1 MLAQEDGRPASVPN
15 AAASRPDGIP
25 SNSAVAP
32 GPRFAAAA
40 AVFLIAAAWF
50 SVGVKDAG
58 IASVYCDPV
67 SHISAQ
73 DEAVYLR
80 EAIEMVVSGQWATPA
95 YLGRYALNK
104 PPLTQWLAA
113 AGMKM
118 FGISAWAGR
127 LPLLLAAALI
137 VALVF
142 TLVWRVHSLAA
153 AAGAVLLLA
162 SSHLYYVFAR
172 LCMTDMLLTLWVAGA
187 LFVIT
192 TDPALRRNASVL
204 AFGACVGAA
213 LMTKGAAGLLPLVAL
228 GLYWLLAGREMRP
241 ALPRV
246 AAVAATAAAV
256 ALPWHLYQALV
267 HPHWFFAEYVLMQ
280 HLSVGVTAPP
290 QYSDENHLV
299 FYARRLYLMDPAIA
313 IAAALSLPVAVRRWR
328 KHPAALAWLGAV
340 ILALFGF
347 RYRSGY
353 YLLPLIPV
361 LAVFGGILLGAL
373 RPRPRMAA
381 LALVAA
387 CTVIKA
393 VSGSPL
399 WGLPVGTASQLP
411 VARGLREYCAR
422 HRGNGLIVVGLD
434 DQFYASDLPLAR
446 VRYCLL
452 APAQPPAP
460 RPPMD
465 FERLGIVVSV
475 AQFNDL
481 SRWLPAF
488 RTELARFDMP
498 SDAAVATVVLA
509 HNGQELAEL
518 IATHPELD
526 FLIGRPL
533 LQGLPVT
540 SSHRIE
546 EAGGDHVFLLAR
558 NGSVSSSGWSCAL

>member
-1 MLAQEDGRPASVPN
+1 
-15 AAASRPDGIP
+15 
-25 SNSAVAP
+25 
-32 GPRFAAAA
+32 
-40 AVFLIAAAWF
+40 VFLIAAGWF
-50 SVGVKDAG
+50 SVGIEDAG
-58 IASVYCDPV
+58 VASVYCDPV

-80 EAIEMVVSGQWATPA
+80 EAIEMVVSGHWATPT

-104 PPLTQWLAA
+104 PPLMQWLAA
-113 AGMKM
+113 ASMKM

-142 TLVWRVHSLAA
+142 ALVWRVHSLAA
-153 AAGAVLLLA
+153 AAGAALLLA

-172 LCMTDMLLTLWVAGA
+172 LCMTDMLLTLWVVGA
-187 LFVIT
+187 LFVIMS
-192 TDPALRRNASVL
+192 DPALRRNASVL
-204 AFGACVGAA
+204 AFGACVGAG

-241 ALPRV
+241 PLLR
-246 AAVAATAAAV
+246 AAGVLATAAAV
-256 ALPWHLYQALV
+256 ALPWHLYQAFV

-290 QYSDENHLV
+290 QYSSENHLV
-299 FYARRLYLMDPAIA
+299 FYARRMCLIDPVIT
-313 IAAALSLPVAVRRWR
+313 IAAALSLPVAMRRWR
-328 KHPAALAWLGAV
+328 KQPAVLAWLAAL

-361 LAVFGGILLGAL
+361 LAVLSGILLDAL
-373 RPRPRMAA
+373 RPRARTLG
-381 LALVAA
+381 LALVAT
-387 CTVIKA
+387 CMVIKL

-399 WGLPVGTASQLP
+399 WGLPAGIASQLP
-411 VARGLREYCAR
+411 VARGLQEYCAQ

-434 DQFYASDLPLAR
+434 DQFYASDLPVAR

-452 APAQPPAP
+452 APGGTPSA

-475 AQFNDL
+475 AQFNEL
-481 SRWLPAF
+481 SRWLPNF
-488 RTELARFDMP
+488 RTELERFDMP

-509 HNGQELAEL
+509 NNGREVAAL

-526 FLIGRPL
+526 FLIGRSL
-533 LQGLPVT
+533 LRGLDVASP
-540 SSHRIE
+540 HRIE
-546 EAGGDHVFLLAR
+546 EAGGDHVFLLAV
-558 NGSVSSSGWSCAL
+558 NSSVSSSGWSCGL